1 MANTKHGARPNQDRA
16 PEGSWRD
23 QGDGGY
29 FEPSRGRWD
38 DDRRYT
44 RSRQDQFSDGPHGF
58 GGSYGRGAGRY
69 THLDPAESASDREE
83 AAETSTSGNKP
94 KSGSRLP

>member
-1 MANTKHGARPNQDRA
+1 MPNTKHGERSNEDRA

-38 DDRRYT
+38 DDRRST
-44 RSRQDQFSDGPHGF
+44 RSRQDQLSDGPHGF

-69 THLDPAESASDREE
+69 TDLAHTEPVSDRGE